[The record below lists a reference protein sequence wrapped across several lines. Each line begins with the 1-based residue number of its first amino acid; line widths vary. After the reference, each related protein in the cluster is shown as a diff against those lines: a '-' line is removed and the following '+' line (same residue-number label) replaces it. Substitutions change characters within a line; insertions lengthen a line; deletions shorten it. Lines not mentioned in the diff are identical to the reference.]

1 MAEVDILLP
10 FILKWEGGF
19 VNDPTDKGG
28 ATNKGVTIG
37 TWRQVGY
44 DKDGDGDIDVDD
56 LKLLTVE
63 DVRDRV
69 LKPHYWDRW
78 KADQIE
84 DQRVANIL
92 VDWVWASGSHG
103 IKIPQRILGVV
114 VDNQVGPNTLLA
126 VNRRYN
132 PNVLFD
138 MLYNARVDFIEGI
151 VNRSVEAYEEKI
163 GRQATEKEL
172 LKNTQKR
179 FRNGWLNRL
188 ESLKKL

>member
-1 MAEVDILLP
+1 MAKIDILVP
-10 FILKWEGGF
+10 FVLKWEGGF

-56 LKLLTVE
+56 LKLLSVD

-84 DQRVANIL
+84 NQKIANLL
-92 VDWVWASGSHG
+92 VDWVWASGAHG
-103 IKIPQRILGVV
+103 VRIPQRVLGVV

-126 VNRRYN
+126 VNRRYDQ
-132 PNVLFD
+132 NVLFD
-138 MLYNARVDFIEGI
+138 MLYKARVEFIEGI
-151 VNRSVEAYEEKI
+151 VNRSVAAYEEKI
-163 GRQATEKEL
+163 GRKATEKEL

-188 ESLKKL
+188 EGLKSL

>member
-1 MAEVDILLP
+1 MAKVDILLP

>member
-1 MAEVDILLP
+1 MAKVGILLP

-44 DKDGDGDIDVDD
+44 DKDGDGDVDVDD

-84 DQRVANIL
+84 DQRIANLL
-92 VDWVWASGSHG
+92 VDWVWASGAHG
-103 IKIPQRILGVV
+103 VKIPQRVLGVV

-126 VNRRYN
+126 INRRYDA
-132 PNVLFD
+132 NVLFD
-138 MLYNARVDFIEGI
+138 MLYKARVDFIEGI
-151 VNRSVEAYEEKI
+151 VNRSVLAYQEKI

-179 FRNGWLNRL
+179 FRIGWLNRL
-188 ESLKKL
+188 EGLKEL

>member
-1 MAEVDILLP
+1 MAKIDILVP
-10 FILKWEGGF
+10 FVLKWEGGF

-56 LKLLTVE
+56 LKLLSVD

-84 DQRVANIL
+84 DQKIANLL
-92 VDWVWASGSHG
+92 VDWVWASGAHG
-103 IKIPQRILGVV
+103 VRIPQRVLGVV

-126 VNRRYN
+126 VNRRYD

-138 MLYNARVDFIEGI
+138 MLYKARVDFIEGI
-151 VNRSVEAYEEKI
+151 VNRSVAAYEEKI
-163 GRQATEKEL
+163 GRKATEKEL

-188 ESLKKL
+188 EGLKSL

>member
-1 MAEVDILLP
+1 MAKVDILLP

-151 VNRSVEAYEEKI
+151 VNRSIEAYEEKI